1 MLKRLKV
8 KNYALIE
15 ELDITFGKNLNI
27 FTGQTGAGKSIIIGS
42 INLIIGDKASLEMIR
57 TGEEEGFVEAF
68 FDLNIKQYNL
78 KNFKGLNQSLIIKRV
93 ITKNGR
99 SQAFLNGNQVPIG
112 KLKEIGFLIIDILG
126 QHHHQS
132 LLNTNKHRE
141 LLDHFALKNLREDEY
156 YQLYKLIEKKLKF
169 LNDLIHSEELSK
181 EKEELYKFQIKEIKT
196 ASIDIDE
203 QSKLEEELIILG
215 NAQQL
220 KDTALKINYSLSEEE
235 DSILNRLR
243 GMLKAFNSISSIDSS
258 MKEKI
263 DQWNESIFSLE
274 DISFELSRYSE
285 KINYDPKRL
294 SWVNDRLQLY
304 KDLSKKY
311 GNGFEEIMEYKNKIE
326 HYLKNLNNKDEQIKI
341 IQNEIYESKEKLYI
355 LAKDISNKRKKGAK
369 ILKEKIENELNELG
383 MKGTKFDI
391 DFSPISDSKGLE
403 LKIKEKTVYVDEFG
417 IENIE
422 FLISPNEGEP
432 LKQLIKIASGGEMS
446 RIMLAIK
453 TVLAEFDSI
462 PVLIFD
468 EIDAGIG
475 GDIAS
480 LVGKKLKN
488 LSQKHQLICITHLQ
502 QIASFADQHF
512 QVRKFVIKKR
522 SSIEVAKLNTEEKVA
537 EIARMISGEKI
548 TDITLENAKEFL
560 KIGAEA

>member
-311 GNGFEEIMEYKNKIE
+311 GDGFEEIMEYKNKIE

-391 DFSPISDSKGLE
+391 DFSPISNSKGLE
-403 LKIKEKTVYVDEFG
+403 LTIKEKTVYVDEFG

>member
-15 ELDITFGKNLNI
+15 ELDITFGENLNI

-311 GNGFEEIMEYKNKIE
+311 GDGFEEIMEYKNKIE

>member
-15 ELDITFGKNLNI
+15 ELDITFGENLNI

-68 FDLNIKQYNL
+68 FDLNIKQSNL
-78 KNFKGLNQSLIIKRV
+78 KNFKDLNQSLTIKRV

-99 SQAFLNGNQVPIG
+99 SHAFLNGNQVSIG

-141 LLDHFALKNLREDEY
+141 LLDHFALKNLRKDEY
-156 YQLYKLIEKKLKF
+156 YQLYKLIENKLKF

-243 GMLKAFNSISSIDSS
+243 GMLKAFDSISSIDSS
-258 MKEKI
+258 MKDKI

-311 GNGFEEIMEYKNKIE
+311 GNGFEEIIEYKNKIE

-391 DFSPISDSKGLE
+391 DFSPISNSKGLE
-403 LKIKEKTVYVDEFG
+403 LTIKEKTVYVDEFG
-417 IENIE
+417 IENVE

-468 EIDAGIG
+468 EIDSGIG

>member
-15 ELDITFGKNLNI
+15 ELDITFGENLNI

-68 FDLNIKQYNL
+68 FDLNIKQSNL
-78 KNFKGLNQSLIIKRV
+78 KNFKDLNQSLTIKRV

-99 SQAFLNGNQVPIG
+99 SHAFLNGNQVSIG

-141 LLDHFALKNLREDEY
+141 LLDHFALKNLRKDEY

-243 GMLKAFNSISSIDSS
+243 GMLKAFDSISSIDSS
-258 MKEKI
+258 MKDKI
-263 DQWNESIFSLE
+263 YQWNESIFSLE

-391 DFSPISDSKGLE
+391 DFSPISNSKGLE
-403 LKIKEKTVYVDEFG
+403 LTIKEKTVYVDEFG
-417 IENIE
+417 IENVE

-468 EIDAGIG
+468 EIDSGIG

>member
-311 GNGFEEIMEYKNKIE
+311 GDGFEEIMEYKNKIE

>member
-68 FDLNIKQYNL
+68 FDLNIKQSNL
-78 KNFKGLNQSLIIKRV
+78 KNFKDLNQSLTIKRV

-99 SQAFLNGNQVPIG
+99 SHAFLNGNQVSIG

-141 LLDHFALKNLREDEY
+141 LLDHFALKNLRKDEY

-243 GMLKAFNSISSIDSS
+243 GMLKAFDSISSIDSS
-258 MKEKI
+258 MKDKI

-311 GNGFEEIMEYKNKIE
+311 GDGFEEIMEYKNKIE

>member
-15 ELDITFGKNLNI
+15 ELDITFGENLNI

-68 FDLNIKQYNL
+68 FDLNIKQSNL
-78 KNFKGLNQSLIIKRV
+78 KNFKDLNQSLTIKRV

-99 SQAFLNGNQVPIG
+99 SHAFLNGNQVSIG

-141 LLDHFALKNLREDEY
+141 LLDHFALKNLRKDEY
-156 YQLYKLIEKKLKF
+156 YQLYKLIENKLKF

-243 GMLKAFNSISSIDSS
+243 GMLKAFDSISSIDSS
-258 MKEKI
+258 MKDKI

-391 DFSPISDSKGLE
+391 DFSPISNSKGLE
-403 LKIKEKTVYVDEFG
+403 LTIKEKTVYVDEFG
-417 IENIE
+417 IENVE

-468 EIDAGIG
+468 EIDSGIG

>member
-15 ELDITFGKNLNI
+15 ELDITFGENLNI

-68 FDLNIKQYNL
+68 FDLNIKQSNL
-78 KNFKGLNQSLIIKRV
+78 KNFKDLNQSLTIKRV

-99 SQAFLNGNQVPIG
+99 SHAFLNGNQVSIG

-141 LLDHFALKNLREDEY
+141 LLDHFALKNLKKDEY

-243 GMLKAFNSISSIDSS
+243 GMLKAFDSISSIDSS
-258 MKEKI
+258 MKDKI

-391 DFSPISDSKGLE
+391 DFSPISNSKGLE
-403 LKIKEKTVYVDEFG
+403 LTIKEKTVYVDEFG
-417 IENIE
+417 IENVE

-468 EIDAGIG
+468 EIDSGIG

>member
-15 ELDITFGKNLNI
+15 ELDITFGENLNI

-68 FDLNIKQYNL
+68 FDLNIKQSNL
-78 KNFKGLNQSLIIKRV
+78 KNFKDLNQSLTIKRV

-99 SQAFLNGNQVPIG
+99 SHAFLNGNQVSIG

-141 LLDHFALKNLREDEY
+141 LLDHFALKNLRKDEY

-169 LNDLIHSEELSK
+169 LNDLMHSEELSK

-243 GMLKAFNSISSIDSS
+243 GMLKAFDSISSIDSS
-258 MKEKI
+258 MKDKI

-391 DFSPISDSKGLE
+391 DFSPISNSKGLE
-403 LKIKEKTVYVDEFG
+403 LTIKEKTVYFDEFG
-417 IENIE
+417 IENVE

-468 EIDAGIG
+468 EIDSGIG

>member
-8 KNYALIE
+8 NNYALIE
-15 ELDITFGKNLNI
+15 ELDVSFGKNLNI

-42 INLIIGDKASLEMIR
+42 INLIVGDKASTEMIR
-57 TGEEEGFVEAF
+57 TGEDEGFVEAT
-68 FDLNIKQYNL
+68 FDIKKTDTKL
-78 KNFKGLNQSLIIKRV
+78 ENFRISDQSLIIKRV
-93 ITKNGR
+93 IAKNGK
-99 SQAFLNGNQVPIG
+99 SHAFLNGNQISIAQ
-112 KLKEIGFLIIDILG
+112 LKEIGSLLIDILG

-132 LLNTNKHRE
+132 LFNINKHRE
-141 LLDHFALKNLREDEY
+141 LLDHFALKDLKQNEY
-156 YQLYKLIEKKLKF
+156 NKLYKIVEQKLK
-169 LNDLIHSEELSK
+169 LLKDLIDSEDLSK
-181 EKEELYKFQIKEIKT
+181 EKEELYKFQIKEIES
-196 ASIDIDE
+196 ASLEINE
-203 QSKLEEELIILG
+203 QPQLEEELIILS
-215 NAQQL
+215 NSQQL
-220 KDTALKINYSLSEEE
+220 KDTALKINYSLSEED

-243 GMLKAFNSISSIDSS
+243 GMLKAFDSISSIDSS
-258 MKEKI
+258 MKEKV

-274 DISFELSRYSE
+274 DISYELSRYSE

-304 KDLSKKY
+304 KDLTNKY
-311 GNGFEEIMEYKNKIE
+311 GNGFKEIMDYKNKIE
-326 HYLKNLNNKDEQIKI
+326 NYLKNLNNKDEEIKNLE
-341 IQNEIYESKEKLYI
+341 NEIYEMKQKLYH
-355 LAKDISNKRKKGAK
+355 LASEISTRREKGAK
-369 ILKEKIENELNELG
+369 TLKRKIENELNDLG
-383 MKGTKFDI
+383 MKGIKFDI
-391 DFSPISDSKGLE
+391 EFSPISNTNGLM
-403 LKIKEKTVYVDEFG
+403 IQFKEKTVYVDEYG

-432 LKQLIKIASGGEMS
+432 LKKLIKIASGGEMS

-453 TVLAEFDSI
+453 TVLADFDSI

-468 EIDAGIG
+468 EIDSGIG

-522 SSIEVAKLNTEEKVA
+522 SSIEVAKLNTEQKVA
-537 EIARMISGEKI
+537 EIARMISGENI

>member
-1 MLKRLKV
+1 
-8 KNYALIE
+8 
-15 ELDITFGKNLNI
+15 
-27 FTGQTGAGKSIIIGS
+27 
-42 INLIIGDKASLEMIR
+42 
-57 TGEEEGFVEAF
+57 
-68 FDLNIKQYNL
+68 
-78 KNFKGLNQSLIIKRV
+78 
-93 ITKNGR
+93 
-99 SQAFLNGNQVPIG
+99 
-112 KLKEIGFLIIDILG
+112 
-126 QHHHQS
+126 
-132 LLNTNKHRE
+132 
-141 LLDHFALKNLREDEY
+141 
-156 YQLYKLIEKKLKF
+156 
-169 LNDLIHSEELSK
+169 
-181 EKEELYKFQIKEIKT
+181 
-196 ASIDIDE
+196 
-203 QSKLEEELIILG
+203 
-215 NAQQL
+215 
-220 KDTALKINYSLSEEE
+220 
-235 DSILNRLR
+235 
-243 GMLKAFNSISSIDSS
+243 MLKAFNSISSIDSS

-311 GNGFEEIMEYKNKIE
+311 GDGFEEIMEYKNKIE

>member
-417 IENIE
+417 IENVE

>member
-68 FDLNIKQYNL
+68 FDLNIKQSNL
-78 KNFKGLNQSLIIKRV
+78 KNFKDLNQSLIIKRV

-99 SQAFLNGNQVPIG
+99 SQAFLNGNQVSIG

-311 GNGFEEIMEYKNKIE
+311 GDGFEEIMEYKNKIE

>member
-15 ELDITFGKNLNI
+15 ELDIIFGKNLNI

-68 FDLNIKQYNL
+68 FDLNIKQSNL
-78 KNFKGLNQSLIIKRV
+78 KNFKDLNQSLIIKRV

-311 GNGFEEIMEYKNKIE
+311 GDGFEEIMEYKNKIE

>member
-15 ELDITFGKNLNI
+15 ELDIIFGKNLNI

-68 FDLNIKQYNL
+68 FDLNIKQSNL
-78 KNFKGLNQSLIIKRV
+78 KNFKDLNQSLIIKRV

-99 SQAFLNGNQVPIG
+99 SQAFLNGNQVSIG

-311 GNGFEEIMEYKNKIE
+311 GDGFEEIMEYKNKIE

-355 LAKDISNKRKKGAK
+355 LAKNISNKRKKGAK

>member
-311 GNGFEEIMEYKNKIE
+311 GDGFEEIMEYKNKIE

-417 IENIE
+417 IENVE

>member
-15 ELDITFGKNLNI
+15 ELDIIFGKNLNI

-68 FDLNIKQYNL
+68 FDLNIKQSNL
-78 KNFKGLNQSLIIKRV
+78 KNFKDLNQSLIIKRV

-311 GNGFEEIMEYKNKIE
+311 GDGFEEIMEYKNKIE

-355 LAKDISNKRKKGAK
+355 LAKNISNKRKKGAK

>member
-15 ELDITFGKNLNI
+15 ELDIIFGKNLNI

-99 SQAFLNGNQVPIG
+99 SQAFLNGNQVSIG

-141 LLDHFALKNLREDEY
+141 LLDHFALKNLRKDEY

-311 GNGFEEIMEYKNKIE
+311 GDGFEEIMEYKNKIE

>member
-15 ELDITFGKNLNI
+15 ELDITFGENLNI

-68 FDLNIKQYNL
+68 FDLNIKQSNL
-78 KNFKGLNQSLIIKRV
+78 KNFKDLNQSLTIKRV

-99 SQAFLNGNQVPIG
+99 SHAFLNGNQVSIG

-141 LLDHFALKNLREDEY
+141 LLDHFALKNLRKDEY
-156 YQLYKLIEKKLKF
+156 YQLYKLIENKLKF

-243 GMLKAFNSISSIDSS
+243 GMLKAFDSISSIDSS
-258 MKEKI
+258 MKDKI

-341 IQNEIYESKEKLYI
+341 IQNEIYESKEKIYI
-355 LAKDISNKRKKGAK
+355 LEKDISNKRKKGAK

-391 DFSPISDSKGLE
+391 DFSPISNSKGLE
-403 LKIKEKTVYVDEFG
+403 LTIKEKTVYVDEFG
-417 IENIE
+417 IENVE

-468 EIDAGIG
+468 EIDSGIG

>member
-15 ELDITFGKNLNI
+15 ELDITFGENLNI

-68 FDLNIKQYNL
+68 FDLNIKQSNL
-78 KNFKGLNQSLIIKRV
+78 KNFKDLNQSLTIKRV

-99 SQAFLNGNQVPIG
+99 SQAFLNGNQVSIG

-141 LLDHFALKNLREDEY
+141 LLDHFALKNLRKDEY

-243 GMLKAFNSISSIDSS
+243 GMLKAFDSISSIDSS
-258 MKEKI
+258 MKDKI

-311 GNGFEEIMEYKNKIE
+311 GDGFEEIMEYKNKIE

-391 DFSPISDSKGLE
+391 DFSPISNSKGLE
-403 LKIKEKTVYVDEFG
+403 LTIKEKTVYVDEFG
-417 IENIE
+417 IENVE

-468 EIDAGIG
+468 EIDSGIG

>member
-15 ELDITFGKNLNI
+15 ELDITFGENLNI

-68 FDLNIKQYNL
+68 FDLNIKQSNL
-78 KNFKGLNQSLIIKRV
+78 KNFKDLNQSLTIKRV

-99 SQAFLNGNQVPIG
+99 SHAFLNGNQVSIG

-141 LLDHFALKNLREDEY
+141 LLDHFALKNLRKDEY

-243 GMLKAFNSISSIDSS
+243 GMLKAFDSISSIDSS
-258 MKEKI
+258 MKDKI

-391 DFSPISDSKGLE
+391 DFSPISNSKGLE
-403 LKIKEKTVYVDEFG
+403 LTIKEKTVYVDEFG
-417 IENIE
+417 IENVE

-468 EIDAGIG
+468 EIDSGIG

>member
-68 FDLNIKQYNL
+68 FDLNIKQSNL
-78 KNFKGLNQSLIIKRV
+78 KNFKDLNQSLIIKRV

-311 GNGFEEIMEYKNKIE
+311 GDGFEEIMEYKNKIE

>member
-1 MLKRLKV
+1 MISKKTDT
-8 KNYALIE
+8 K
-15 ELDITFGKNLNI
+15 
-27 FTGQTGAGKSIIIGS
+27 
-42 INLIIGDKASLEMIR
+42 LE
-57 TGEEEGFVEAF
+57 
-68 FDLNIKQYNL
+68 
-78 KNFKGLNQSLIIKRV
+78 NFRISDQSLIIKRV
-93 ITKNGR
+93 IAKNGK
-99 SQAFLNGNQVPIG
+99 SHAFLNGNQISIAQ
-112 KLKEIGFLIIDILG
+112 LKEIGSLLIDILG

-132 LLNTNKHRE
+132 LFNINKHRE
-141 LLDHFALKNLREDEY
+141 LLDHFALKDLKQNEY
-156 YQLYKLIEKKLKF
+156 NKLYKIVEQKLK
-169 LNDLIHSEELSK
+169 LLKDLIDSEDLSK
-181 EKEELYKFQIKEIKT
+181 EKEELYKFQIKEIES
-196 ASIDIDE
+196 ASLEINE
-203 QSKLEEELIILG
+203 QPQLEEELIILS
-215 NAQQL
+215 NSQQL
-220 KDTALKINYSLSEEE
+220 KDTALKINYSLSEED

-243 GMLKAFNSISSIDSS
+243 GMLKAFDSISSIDSS
-258 MKEKI
+258 MKEKV

-274 DISFELSRYSE
+274 DISYELSRYSE

-304 KDLSKKY
+304 KDLSNKY
-311 GNGFEEIMEYKNKIE
+311 GNGFQEIMDYKNKIE
-326 HYLKNLNNKDEQIKI
+326 NYLKNLNNKDEEIKNLE
-341 IQNEIYESKEKLYI
+341 NEIYEMKQKLYH
-355 LAKDISNKRKKGAK
+355 LASEISTRREKGAK
-369 ILKEKIENELNELG
+369 TLKRKIENELNDLG
-383 MKGTKFDI
+383 MKGIKFDI
-391 DFSPISDSKGLE
+391 EFSPISNTNGLM
-403 LKIKEKTVYVDEFG
+403 IQFKEKTVYVDEYG

-432 LKQLIKIASGGEMS
+432 LKKLIKIASGGEMS

-453 TVLAEFDSI
+453 TVLADFDSI

-468 EIDAGIG
+468 EIDSGIG

-522 SSIEVAKLNTEEKVA
+522 SSIEVAKLNTEQKVA
-537 EIARMISGEKI
+537 EIARMISGENI

>member
-311 GNGFEEIMEYKNKIE
+311 GDGFEEIMEYKNKIE

-355 LAKDISNKRKKGAK
+355 LAKNISNKRKKGAK

>member
-99 SQAFLNGNQVPIG
+99 SQAFLNGNQVSIG

-243 GMLKAFNSISSIDSS
+243 GMLKAFDSISSIDSS
-258 MKEKI
+258 MKDKI

-311 GNGFEEIMEYKNKIE
+311 GDGFEEIMEYKNKIE

>member
-15 ELDITFGKNLNI
+15 ELDITFGENLNI

-68 FDLNIKQYNL
+68 FDLNIKQSNL
-78 KNFKGLNQSLIIKRV
+78 KNFKDLNQSLTIKRV

-99 SQAFLNGNQVPIG
+99 SHAFLNGNQVSIG

-141 LLDHFALKNLREDEY
+141 LLDHFALKNLRKDEY

-169 LNDLIHSEELSK
+169 LNDLMHSEELSK

-243 GMLKAFNSISSIDSS
+243 GMLKAFDSISSIDSS
-258 MKEKI
+258 MKDKI

-285 KINYDPKRL
+285 KINYDSKRL

-391 DFSPISDSKGLE
+391 DFSPISNSKGLE
-403 LKIKEKTVYVDEFG
+403 LTIKEKTVYFDEFG
-417 IENIE
+417 IENVE

-468 EIDAGIG
+468 EIDSGIG

>member
-15 ELDITFGKNLNI
+15 ELDITFGENLNI

-68 FDLNIKQYNL
+68 FDLNIKQSNL
-78 KNFKGLNQSLIIKRV
+78 KNFKDLNQSLTIKRV

-99 SQAFLNGNQVPIG
+99 SHAFLNGNQVSIG

-141 LLDHFALKNLREDEY
+141 LLDHFALKNLRKDEY

-169 LNDLIHSEELSK
+169 LNDLMHSEELSK

-243 GMLKAFNSISSIDSS
+243 GMLKAFDSISSIDSS
-258 MKEKI
+258 MKDKI

-285 KINYDPKRL
+285 KINYDSKRL

-391 DFSPISDSKGLE
+391 DFSPISNSKGLE

-417 IENIE
+417 IENVE

-468 EIDAGIG
+468 EIDSGIG